1 MNKINVFIV
10 EDHQLIVDAW
20 SKLLEEPQ
28 DIEVVGFTGDFNEIM
43 PMVEQIRPDVVLM
56 DINIKGGS
64 GLDATLN
71 ITNKLPKTRVIGLS
85 VHDDLAYVKKFIQNG
100 AKGYLTKNTTR
111 DELLQAIRSVQ
122 GGQNYVCQEIKDRQ
136 FFNSLSSDEE
146 EPVKELTAKEI
157 EIIQHIANGLT
168 SIQISEKLFISK
180 RTVDVHRHN
189 ILKKLKIPN
198 AAQLSSWAKQKGYV

>member
-20 SKLLEEPQ
+20 SKLLEEPE
-28 DIEVVGFTGDFNEIM
+28 DIEVVGSTGEFDKVL
-43 PMVEQIRPDVVLM
+43 PMVESVRPDIVLM

-64 GLDATLN
+64 GIDATLQ

-111 DELLQAIRSVQ
+111 DELLSAIRSVFT
-122 GGQNYVCQEIKDRQ
+122 GLNYVSQEIKDRQ
-136 FFNSLSSDEE
+136 FFNSLNGEDDDAS
-146 EPVKELTAKEI
+146 KELTSKEI
-157 EIIQHIANGLT
+157 EIIQLIANGLT
-168 SIQISEKLFISK
+168 SQQMAEKLFISK
-180 RTVDVHRHN
+180 RTIDVHRHN

>member
-1 MNKINVFIV
+1 MDKINVFIV

-20 SKLLEEPQ
+20 TKLLEEPE
-28 DIEVVGFTGDFNEIM
+28 DIEVVGSTGEFDM
-43 PMVEQIRPDVVLM
+43 VLPMVESARPDIVLM

-64 GLDATLN
+64 GLDATLQ

-100 AKGYLTKNTTR
+100 AKGYLTKNTTKE
-111 DELLQAIRSVQ
+111 ELLSAIRCVFK
-122 GGQNYVCQEIKDRQ
+122 GLNFVCQEIKDRQ
-136 FFNSLSSDEE
+136 FFNSLSGDDDDAS
-146 EPVKELTAKEI
+146 KELTSKEI
-157 EIIQHIANGLT
+157 EIIQLIATGLT
-168 SIQISEKLFISK
+168 SHQMAEKLFISK
-180 RTVDVHRHN
+180 RTIDVHRHN